1 MSIVQQPVPV
11 LTYHRVLPH
20 AAPLATTVAE
30 FERQLQWLKREG
42 FRSLT
47 GAEFEQALR
56 GELETQRALFI
67 TFDDGYL
74 DNLYLAT
81 PLLKKYGFKASLFVI
96 TGKIQDR
103 QVRSIGN
110 WDETG
115 DQRDLSWEEIDLMVA
130 SGVFEVHSHTHTH
143 TQFWADERSESN
155 TLDAICQDIAVS
167 MKILRNRYSHDIQLA
182 WPWGYFRQGWLAEIA
197 GMGVKV
203 CHTMRPGTN
212 FPGCDLRQIRR
223 LGEDS
228 LSLKKQL
235 LFSAASSRW
244 AGRGLNVASDVWR
257 TLRNRP

>member
-1 MSIVQQPVPV
+1 MFKHPVPV

-20 AAPLATTVAE
+20 AAPLATTVDE

-56 GELETQRALFI
+56 GELETQRTLLI
-67 TFDDGYL
+67 TFDDGYF
-74 DNLYLAT
+74 DNLHLAT
-81 PLLKKYGFKASLFVI
+81 PLLKEYGFKASLFVI

-103 QVRSIGN
+103 HERSIGN

-115 DQRDLSWEEIDLMVA
+115 DRRYLSWEEIDLMAA

-143 TQFWADERSESN
+143 TQFWAEEKSDSSTFEK
-155 TLDAICQDIAVS
+155 ICQDVAAS
-167 MKILRNRYSHDIQLA
+167 LKILRDRYSHDIQLA
-182 WPWGYFRQGWLAEIA
+182 WPWGYFRSNWLVEIA
-197 GMGVKV
+197 SMGVKV

-212 FPGCDLRQIRR
+212 FPGCDLQRIRR

-228 LSLKKQL
+228 LLLRKQL
-235 LFSAASSRW
+235 LFSAACSPW
-244 AGRGLNVASDVWR
+244 AGRGLNAGSVVWN
-257 TLRNRP
+257 TLHNRP